1 MRDKKFIV
9 TEELGKLAKWLRILG
24 YDTVYHAKEDI
35 PAIVVQ
41 ALREGRIILTR
52 SSTVANYKGVQAV
65 VVKHDLVEDQMD
77 QVMNKLG
84 LSVEEASLFQ
94 ICVEC
99 NTALEVIPK
108 EDVKGKIPEYV
119 YETQNEFKRCPQ
131 CDKIFWKGTHW
142 DMVKKWLDKRQ
153 K

>member
-99 NTALEVIPK
+99 NMALEVIPK